1 MIKAQ
6 ALRKGDT
13 IGLIAPASKP
23 QKREKIDN
31 SVRYFESLG
40 YRVTLGK
47 SIEKGYGY
55 LAGTDKERID
65 DIHRMFANKKIK
77 AMFFLRGGYGTIRL
91 LPHLDYDLIKRNPK
105 IIVGYS
111 DATSL
116 FLAIHKMTGFAS
128 CFFGPMPGVDIWNG
142 FDPFAEECMW
152 RALTSTKPFGE
163 LPMDKTEGL
172 PLVKNRKEVVEG
184 RLYGGNMTVFSS
196 VMGTPYMPSLKNRVF
211 LFEDVTEAP
220 YRIDRYL
227 AQLKAAGA
235 LDSAKAVL
243 LGQFS
248 DCDEPDKDKPTLT
261 TDQAIMDHLGKLT
274 IPVLKNL
281 PFGHVPRQWTLPMGV
296 KVRVDG
302 KKVSVIESV
311 LK

>member
-23 QKREKIDN
+23 QVHKKIAK

-40 YRVTLGK
+40 YRVALGK
-47 SIEKGYGY
+47 SIEKEHGY
-55 LAGTDKERID
+55 LAGTDKERAD
-65 DIHRMFANKKIK
+65 DIHRMFSDKKVK
-77 AMFFLRGGYGTIRL
+77 AMFFMRGGYGTIRL
-91 LPHLDYDLIKRNPK
+91 LPHLDYDLIARNPK
-105 IIVGYS
+105 IVIGYS

-116 FLAIHKMTGFAS
+116 HLAIYKMTGLTS

-163 LPMDKTEGL
+163 LPMNSTEGV
-172 PLVKNRKEVVEG
+172 PLIKSKKEPVEG
-184 RLYGGNMTVFSS
+184 RLLGGNMTVFSS
-196 VMGTPYMPSLKNRVF
+196 VMGTPYMPSLKNRIF
-211 LFEDVTEAP
+211 LFEDVTEPP
-220 YRIDRYL
+220 YRIDRYF

-235 LDSAKAVL
+235 LDSAKAIL

-248 DCDEPDKDKPTLT
+248 DCDEPDKTKPTLT
-261 TDQAIMDHLGKLT
+261 TEEAIKDHLGKLT
-274 IPVLKNL
+274 IPVLTNL
-281 PFGHVPRQWTLPMGV
+281 PFGHVPRQWTLPIGV

>member
-23 QKREKIDN
+23 QKREKIGS

-40 YRVTLGK
+40 YRVALGK
-47 SIEKGYGY
+47 SIEKEYGY
-55 LAGTDKERID
+55 LAGTDKDRID
-65 DIHRMFANKKIK
+65 DIHRMFADKKVK

-91 LPHLDYDLIKRNPK
+91 LPHLDYDLIARNPK

-116 FLAIHKMTGFAS
+116 FLAIHKMIGLAS

-172 PLVKNRKEVVEG
+172 PLIKNRKEVVEG
-184 RLYGGNMTVFSS
+184 RLFGGNLTVFST

-211 LFEDVTEAP
+211 ILEDVTEAP
-220 YRIDRYL
+220 YRIDRYF
-227 AQLKAAGA
+227 AQLAANGA
-235 LDSAKAVL
+235 LSSAKAIL

-248 DCDEPDKDKPTLT
+248 DCDEPDKTKPTLT
-261 TDQAIMDHLGKLT
+261 TEQAIKDHLGKLT
-274 IPVLKNL
+274 IPVLTNL

-296 KVRVDG
+296 KVRVEG
-302 KKVSVIESV
+302 KKVAVIESV
-311 LK
+311 LR